1 MAIFKKSQHMKEVVR
16 HCPHHE
22 CCSDSDDLGN
32 LCAEYLDDR
41 NTFRHSVVV
50 PYEPPDIGPD
60 CTTIHYNYMC
70 NSSCMGGMNRWPILT
85 LITLEDSRG
94 NLLGWNSF
102 EVRVCACPGRDHGT
116 EEENFLKKGE
126 SCPELPPGSSKQA
139 LPTTTTDSSPKKKK
153 PLDREYCIIKIR
165 GRECFKECL
174 GGKML

>member
-1 MAIFKKSQHMKEVVR
+1 
-16 HCPHHE
+16 
-22 CCSDSDDLGN
+22 
-32 LCAEYLDDR
+32 
-41 NTFRHSVVV
+41 
-50 PYEPPDIGPD
+50 
-60 CTTIHYNYMC
+60 
-70 NSSCMGGMNRWPILT
+70 MGGMNRWPILT

-165 GRECFKECL
+165 GRECFKVFQELNEVLELKDAKAKKEPWGSRAHSSCPKAKKGQSTSCSKKL
-174 GGKML
+174 MFKREGPNSD